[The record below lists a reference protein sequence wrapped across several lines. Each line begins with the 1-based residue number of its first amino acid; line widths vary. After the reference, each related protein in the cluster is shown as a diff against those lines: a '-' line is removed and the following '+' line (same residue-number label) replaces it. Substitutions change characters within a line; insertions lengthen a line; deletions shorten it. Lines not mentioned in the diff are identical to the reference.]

1 MSNNKDDTNNIDRE
15 DIMKAFFS
23 QKKTDSKRILDANKI
38 SKINIENREEYFGLA
53 TESNRKL
60 SKKFGM
66 R

>member
-1 MSNNKDDTNNIDRE
+1 MNNNRDDTNNIDRE

-23 QKKTDSKRILDANKI
+23 QKKLDSKRILAANKI
-38 SKINIENREEYFGLA
+38 SKINIDNREEYFGLA
-53 TESNRKL
+53 TEDNRKL